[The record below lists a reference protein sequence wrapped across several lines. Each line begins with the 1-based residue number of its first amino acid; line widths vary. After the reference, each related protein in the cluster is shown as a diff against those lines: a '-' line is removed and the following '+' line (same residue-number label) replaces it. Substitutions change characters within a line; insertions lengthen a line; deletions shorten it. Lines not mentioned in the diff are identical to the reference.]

1 MSNKNYTISKY
12 SIVYTLS
19 IFIGLTSLI
28 FIYYSSRNSDFLKNE
43 LAQKEYNINILNEK
57 INELQEI
64 YKKKYDEKSE
74 NICLVSY
81 SFNIKRSKLVVKYN
95 NKFNLKNGDRIELTY
110 KNGNVKTTIELYV
123 SIDPNIDK
131 TDTSDFIISYG
142 DLRILTNRRK
152 NTKGIYE
159 MTFKRTTTDSV
170 TDNN

>member
-74 NICLVSY
+74 NICLV
-81 SFNIKRSKLVVKYN
+81 
-95 NKFNLKNGDRIELTY
+95 
-110 KNGNVKTTIELYV
+110 
-123 SIDPNIDK
+123 
-131 TDTSDFIISYG
+131 
-142 DLRILTNRRK
+142 
-152 NTKGIYE
+152 
-159 MTFKRTTTDSV
+159 
-170 TDNN
+170 

>member
-64 YKKKYDEKSE
+64 YKKNMTK
-74 NICLVSY
+74 
-81 SFNIKRSKLVVKYN
+81 
-95 NKFNLKNGDRIELTY
+95 NLKTY
-110 KNGNVKTTIELYV
+110 V
-123 SIDPNIDK
+123 
-131 TDTSDFIISYG
+131 
-142 DLRILTNRRK
+142 
-152 NTKGIYE
+152 
-159 MTFKRTTTDSV
+159 
-170 TDNN
+170 